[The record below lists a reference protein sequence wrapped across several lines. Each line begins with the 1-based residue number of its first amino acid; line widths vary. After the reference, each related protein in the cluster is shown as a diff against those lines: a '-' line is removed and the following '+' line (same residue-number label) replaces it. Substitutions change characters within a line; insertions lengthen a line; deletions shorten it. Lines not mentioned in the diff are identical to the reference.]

1 MKIAR
6 DLNKIY
12 PKAVYCWSYHTKY
25 SYRYCM
31 AKTETSLYKKKYCQI
46 PYYSRVHAKHVL
58 ITLYGMDALRD
69 VHFISGKQ
77 LRKELGRKTFP
88 YQKYPTEV
96 LFGEHGIRKEIWIK
110 KRKRYEVH
118 VKHWGAMR
126 RYIFPPEYMYDKHRR
141 RHFTIALYTKRKNGI
156 TKFNKWYKQQ
166 FYGYRYGISKKHLIE
181 KRKEVYD
188 ALLQE
193 IPSLRKD
200 PWRRRTGDI

>member
-12 PKAVYCWSYHTKY
+12 SWAVYCWSYHTTY
-25 SYRYCM
+25 SYRYCRS
-31 AKTETSLYKKKYCQI
+31 KTEVSLYKKKYCQI
-46 PYYSRVHAKHVL
+46 PYYSRIHAKHVL
-58 ITLYGMDALRD
+58 TTLYGVDALRD
-69 VHFISGKQ
+69 VHFISGRK
-77 LRKELGRKTFP
+77 LKKELKSKNFP

-96 LFGEHGIRKEIWIK
+96 LFGENGIRKEVFIK
-110 KRKRYEVH
+110 RRNQYEIRQRYFGQM
-118 VKHWGAMR
+118 K

-141 RHFTIALYTKRKNGI
+141 RHFTIALYVKRKKGI

-166 FYGYRYGISKKHLIE
+166 FYGYRQSISKKHLID

-193 IPSLRKD
+193 VPSIRKD
-200 PWRRRTGDI
+200 PWRSRSGDI

>member
-6 DLNKIY
+6 DINKIY
-12 PKAVYCWSYHTKY
+12 SKAVYCWSYHTTH

-31 AKTETSLYKKKYCQI
+31 AKTEKSLYKKKYCQI

-58 ITLYGMDALRD
+58 VTLYGVDALRD

-96 LFGEHGIRKEIWIK
+96 LFGERGIRKEVYI
-110 KRKRYEVH
+110 RKRRRYEIQWA
-118 VKHWGAMR
+118 HWGPMTM
-126 RYIFPPEYMYDKHRR
+126 YVMPPEYKYDKHRR
-141 RHFTIALYTKRKNGI
+141 RKFTILLKCKRNKGI
-156 TKFNKWYKQQ
+156 SVFNKWYKSL
-166 FYGYRYGISKKHLIE
+166 FYGYRQGISRMALIS
-181 KRKEVYD
+181 KRKEVND

-193 IPSLRKD
+193 IPSLRED
-200 PWRRRTGDI
+200 PWRNRTGDI